1 VPLTL
6 TFTSPDCLLFTL
18 STNSISP
25 LLVDFDFVLFVQQF
39 LFQPAPGSSL
49 TTFGQDCPRK
59 NLTDTNW
66 LRPILLPEFTLV
78 I

>member
-1 VPLTL
+1 
-6 TFTSPDCLLFTL
+6 LFTL

-39 LFQPAPGSSL
+39 LFQPTPGSSF

-59 NLTDTNW
+59 HLTDTNW

-78 I
+78 F